1 MFPGYFINM
10 NILRQLSV
18 DGSSGSA
25 ALLLNF
31 TNYVTFSS
39 IFCCCCQ
46 CINNHFSSIKTKS
59 IHFYL
64 WIIEATYFF
73 FGTVII
79 YGSVIVTK
87 AFVTITLQLKLK
99 TSMEN

>member
-39 IFCCCCQ
+39 IFA
-46 CINNHFSSIKTKS
+46 
-59 IHFYL
+59 
-64 WIIEATYFF
+64 ATV
-73 FGTVII
+73 G
-79 YGSVIVTK
+79 
-87 AFVTITLQLKLK
+87 A
-99 TSMEN
+99 